1 MYFSRNHDFEASAVA
16 AMAVIDVSS
25 NKHEIISSCFILCV
39 ICFEKR
45 YICFNSIRTISN

>member
-16 AMAVIDVSS
+16 AMTVIDVS

-39 ICFEKR
+39 MCWESDIFV
-45 YICFNSIRTISN
+45 SIL